1 METKVMRFVPHGLN
15 SPEVKQRIAQGPQ
28 IAQARVARIS
38 ARLEPHWNGFVKRI
52 NDVIAS
58 HKSIGYKILT
68 YWQIVDEIMSYTQ
81 DDVACKA
88 GCSHCCYAAVLLPHA
103 EAEVIGRRIRRE
115 PAKAKKRKNAHDVRW
130 GYDNPCVFLGDDE
143 RCTIYENRPMV
154 CRVHYS
160 LDVDAL
166 MCEMTPPESKPVPF
180 YNDMIYQQ
188 TLLMLIAQHTRS
200 IPSCGEIREFW
211 PNGNH

>member
-58 HKSIGYKILT
+58 HKSI
-68 YWQIVDEIMSYTQ
+68 
-81 DDVACKA
+81 VACKA

-103 EAEVIGRRIRRE
+103 EAEGIGRRIRRE